1 MVVNSLTIYKALPVQ
16 DIIGSER
23 EWVWEGEREEEEE
36 EETEEREE
44 KRRQDESS
52 EKKRKKG
59 KKTRH
64 NTQGAATISRVKVE
78 KACEQRVIS
87 REETK

>member
-1 MVVNSLTIYKALPVQ
+1 MKAVK
-16 DIIGSER
+16 R
-23 EWVWEGEREEEEE
+23 K
-36 EETEEREE
+36 E
-44 KRRQDESS
+44 KRE
-52 EKKRKKG
+52 